1 MPLEWK
7 NEHNFLVWLTTK
19 EHENAIKFIVSVT
32 EGLDSLNWWVQ
43 RTYRCSWEF
52 SGGKKDC
59 GTKTQCDCKIPLMK
73 TGCQSHLII
82 KQYPGTEVIH
92 GKYDDHHNHELGD
105 ENLCFL
111 KLSHDIRSMVMD
123 MTHEGTDPKVI
134 VSDKWN
140 ILIY

>member
-7 NEHNFLVWLTTK
+7 NKHDFLVWLTTK

-32 EGLDSLNWWVQ
+32 EGSDSPNWWVQ
-43 RTYRCSWEF
+43 HTYRCLWEF

-59 GTKTQCDCKIPLMK
+59 GTKTQCDCKIPSMK

-82 KQYPGTEVIH
+82 KQYPGTEVIL
-92 GKYDDHHNHELGD
+92 GKYDDCHNHKLGN

-111 KLSHDIRSMVMD
+111 KLSHDNRSMVMD
-123 MTHEGTDPKVI
+123 MTCEGTDPKVI

-140 ILIY
+140 IFIY